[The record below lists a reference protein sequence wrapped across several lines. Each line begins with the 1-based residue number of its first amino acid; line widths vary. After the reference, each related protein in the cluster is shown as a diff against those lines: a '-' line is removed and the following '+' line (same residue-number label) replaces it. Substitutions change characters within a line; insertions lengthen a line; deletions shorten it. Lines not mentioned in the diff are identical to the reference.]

1 MFLKGRTADKIMNE
15 EEITVNIL
23 ILNGSPRPNGN
34 TAAMANFF
42 ADEAK
47 KQGHTVSLVQIGSKD
62 IRGCKNCDACRKTL
76 NGNCVQQD
84 DMQEVYP
91 LMRECEM
98 LVIASPIYY
107 YSMTGQTHCAIERI
121 YAFERLPKIKKAAL
135 LLSAGGGGF
144 TSAIQT
150 YKDAVIGHMG
160 AKDLGIVKA
169 VGNQSK
175 LASIQNEIRAIVS
188 KI

>member
-1 MFLKGRTADKIMNE
+1 M
-15 EEITVNIL
+15 NIL

-34 TAAMANFF
+34 TAAMAEYF

-47 KQGHTVSLVQIGSKD
+47 KSGHTVSLVQIGGRD

-76 NGNCVQQD
+76 NGSCVQQD
-84 DMQEVYP
+84 DMQELYP

-144 TSAIQT
+144 TSAVQT
-150 YKDAVIGHMG
+150 YKDAIIGHMG
-160 AKDLGIVKA
+160 AKDMGIVKSA
-169 VGNQSK
+169 GNQARSE
-175 LASIQNEIRAIVS
+175 AVRREIKAIVN
-188 KI
+188 KL

>member
-1 MFLKGRTADKIMNE
+1 MKILV
-15 EEITVNIL
+15 I
-23 ILNGSPRPNGN
+23 NGSPRPNGN
-34 TAAMANFF
+34 TAAMVSAF
-42 ADEAK
+42 AESAAEA
-47 KQGHTVSLVQIGSKD
+47 GHQVTVKQIGNKD

-84 DMQEVYP
+84 DMQDIYP

-107 YSMTGQTHCAIERI
+107 YSMTGQTHCFIERC
-121 YAFERLPKIKKAAL
+121 YAFERLPKLRKAAL
-135 LLSAGGGGF
+135 FLSAGACGF

-150 YKDAVIGHMG
+150 YKDAIIGHMG
-160 AKDLGIVKA
+160 AKDMGIVTA
-169 VGNQSK
+169 AGSSVSK
-175 LASIQNEIRAIVS
+175 LSQVRAIAK